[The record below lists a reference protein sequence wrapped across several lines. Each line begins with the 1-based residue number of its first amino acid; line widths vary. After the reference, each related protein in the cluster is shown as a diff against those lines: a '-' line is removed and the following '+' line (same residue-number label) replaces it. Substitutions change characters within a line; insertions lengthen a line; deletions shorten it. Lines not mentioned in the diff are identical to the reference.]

1 MRPITRRDVIQTYF
15 LRALFAA
22 VSLLGRDPSSLS
34 LYDASL
40 SEWAAA
46 DDLPMA
52 P

>member
-1 MRPITRRDVIQTYF
+1 VF
-15 LRALFAA
+15 LFAA
-22 VSLLGRDPSSLS
+22 VLLGRDPSSLS

>member
-1 MRPITRRDVIQTYF
+1 V
-15 LRALFAA
+15 A
-22 VSLLGRDPSSLS
+22 LLGRDPATLS

-46 DDLPMA
+46 DDLPMV

>member
-1 MRPITRRDVIQTYF
+1 MF
-15 LRALFAA
+15 LFAA
-22 VSLLGRDPSSLS
+22 VALLGRDPSSLS

>member
-1 MRPITRRDVIQTYF
+1 MHAPSVAYTSDS
-15 LRALFAA
+15 A
-22 VSLLGRDPSSLS
+22 VALLGRDPSSLS